1 MKISNLILK
10 YSILLL
16 IILMIERFVE
26 PYAMKLYYSINNSP
40 NLMPETIEQFQSIV
54 MSVNFLFNL
63 IIVILMII
71 DSKNKKSIDW
81 IIFII
86 TFFSSDVGVPI
97 FFIWQ
102 IYKDLN
108 NKYEAPR
115 SSGSVTASKE

>member
-10 YSILLL
+10 YSIFLV
-16 IILMIERFVE
+16 IILIIERFVE
-26 PYAMKLYYSINNSP
+26 PYAMKLYYSINDNS
-40 NLMPETIEQFQSIV
+40 NLMPNTIQQFQSIV

-63 IIVILMII
+63 IIVVLMII

-86 TFFSSDVGVPI
+86 TFFSYEVGIPV

-102 IYKDLN
+102 IYKSLN
-108 NKYEAPR
+108 NKYEAQQP
-115 SSGSVTASKE
+115 